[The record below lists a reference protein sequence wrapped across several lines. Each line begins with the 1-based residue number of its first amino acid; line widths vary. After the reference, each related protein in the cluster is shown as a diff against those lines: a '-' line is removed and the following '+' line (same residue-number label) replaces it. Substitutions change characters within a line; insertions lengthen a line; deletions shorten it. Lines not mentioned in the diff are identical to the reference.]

1 MFQAADEMIAE
12 FLQTFNNLPLAT
24 MTKEEAIAEV
34 TRLKAGVLAK
44 NNSYIS
50 DVLARGMTDNH

>member
-1 MFQAADEMIAE
+1 MIAE

-34 TRLKAGVLAK
+34 TRLKAGILAK
-44 NNSYIS
+44 NNPYIS
-50 DVLARGMTDNH
+50 DVLARGMADNH